1 MFPDQRSDPSL
12 SGAKSGEE
20 LVGINRQHAIR
31 KDAGSQTAVSL
42 ERFVCAR
49 AKSFVH
55 PVAGCRFFGT
65 GKGNPLNFEL
75 GSNPFIQI
83 EALVF
88 ENDVS
93 PEHGCI
99 LVEDSELIAQGLPGG
114 MVEESNLALVVLFV
128 IEEPVSTDSLSGNQF
143 DLIDRLDF
151 HPGRALAVTAVVVVL
166 GGNVET
172 ANFHSYSVV
181 QKFETGNS
189 RIGDYCPVT
198 MAKGQK
204 NAISPTR
211 DENFPEW
218 YQQVVRAADLAEN
231 SEVRGCMV
239 IKPWGYG
246 LWERI
251 QQQMDRMFKET
262 GHKNAYFPL
271 LIPVSYLEKEATHV
285 EGFAT
290 ECAVVT
296 HHRLEL
302 QDGKMV
308 PSGEL
313 TEPYVIRPTSET
325 IIGAAFAR
333 WVQSYRDLPLL
344 INQWANVMRWEMR
357 PRLFLRTA
365 EFLWQEGHTA
375 HETADEAMEETRLMH
390 RVYEDFLT
398 NHLAVP
404 VIAGEKTEAERFP
417 GALNTFTVEAMVQ
430 DRKAIQAG
438 TSHFLGQNFSKAA
451 GIEFEGREG
460 KREFAWTTSWGVSTR
475 MIGTLLMAHSDD
487 DGLVLPPRVA
497 PTHVVILPVVPKPE
511 HEESVFG
518 ACEELAARLQELSF
532 HGDNVTVEIDKRDIG
547 GGVKNWEWIKK
558 GVPVR
563 IEIGPRDLE
572 KGSVAVVRRDKGPKD
587 KAFLPTDEAVA
598 GIVDT
603 LQDIQDNLLARAR
616 EFRDSHLV
624 EISSMDEFRKFF
636 TPENSDKPEIHG
648 GFALVPWGGTAEDEE
663 ALQKELKVTVRCIPD
678 DATLRGE
685 AGTCIYTGK
694 PAEGRVIFAK
704 SY

>member
-1 MFPDQRSDPSL
+1 MD
-12 SGAKSGEE
+12 
-20 LVGINRQHAIR
+20 
-31 KDAGSQTAVSL
+31 T
-42 ERFVCAR
+42 
-49 AKSFVH
+49 
-55 PVAGCRFFGT
+55 
-65 GKGNPLNFEL
+65 
-75 GSNPFIQI
+75 
-83 EALVF
+83 
-88 ENDVS
+88 
-93 PEHGCI
+93 
-99 LVEDSELIAQGLPGG
+99 VE
-114 MVEESNLALVVLFV
+114 
-128 IEEPVSTDSLSGNQF
+128 QF
-143 DLIDRLDF
+143 QFYLR
-151 HPGRALAVTAVVVVL
+151 
-166 GGNVET
+166 
-172 ANFHSYSVV
+172 
-181 QKFETGNS
+181 
-189 RIGDYCPVT
+189 T
-198 MAKGQK
+198 MAKGPK
-204 NAISPTR
+204 NAISPSR

-218 YQQVVRAADLAEN
+218 YQQVVKAADLAEN

-246 LWERI
+246 LWEQI
-251 QQQMDRMFKET
+251 QKQLDKWFKDT

-302 QDGKMV
+302 KDGKMV
-308 PSGEL
+308 PAGKL

-375 HETADEAMEETRLMH
+375 HETAEEAMEETVKMH
-390 RVYEDFLT
+390 EVYERFLT
-398 NHLAVP
+398 DHLAVP

-451 GIEFEGREG
+451 GIEFEGREQG
-460 KREFAWTTSWGVSTR
+460 REHAWTTSWGVSTR
-475 MIGTLLMAHSDD
+475 LIGTLLMAHADD

-497 PTHVVILPVVPKPE
+497 PTQVVIIPVTPKPE
-511 HEESVFG
+511 HEEPVFAACEALAAELMKESVFG
-518 ACEELAARLQELSF
+518 E
-532 HGDNVTVEIDKRDIG
+532 NVSVEIDKRDLG
-547 GGVKNWEWIKK
+547 GGVKSWEWIKK

-572 KGSVAVVRRDKGPKD
+572 KGSVAVTRRDRGPKEKD
-587 KAFLPTDEAVA
+587 FLPTAEAISS
-598 GIVDT
+598 IVET
-603 LQDIQDNLLARAR
+603 LESIQDNLLARALAFR
-616 EFRDSHLV
+616 EEHTV
-624 EISSMDEFRKFF
+624 EITSMDEFRKFF
-636 TPENSDKPEIHG
+636 TAENSKQPEIHG
-648 GFALVPWGGTAEDEE
+648 GFALVHWAGSVADEE
-663 ALQKELKVTVRCIPD
+663 ALQQELKVTVRCIPKD
-678 DATLRGE
+678 SALRGE
-685 AGTCIYTGK
+685 AGTCIYTGQ